1 MGLFGSPQEQVDL
14 DDLKS
19 RLAKL
24 ESAVAALQ
32 GQVASLTTGVGAA
45 GTAVD
50 GIPYGAAQ
58 VVIPSAGALPAESG
72 AWLADV
78 RALAAS
84 DQKIQAIKLYREHTR
99 VGLKEAKDA
108 VEGMS

>member
-1 MGLFGSPQEQVDL
+1 MGLFGSPQEQVDV

-19 RLAKL
+19 RVAKL
-24 ESAVAALQ
+24 EAAVAALQ
-32 GQVASLTTGVGAA
+32 AQLAA
-45 GTAVD
+45 GAGTSAVTAVD
-50 GIPYGAAQ
+50 GIPYGTAQ
-58 VVIPSAGALPAESG
+58 VAVPSAGALPAESG

-78 RALAAS
+78 RALAQS

-108 VEGMS
+108 VEAMV